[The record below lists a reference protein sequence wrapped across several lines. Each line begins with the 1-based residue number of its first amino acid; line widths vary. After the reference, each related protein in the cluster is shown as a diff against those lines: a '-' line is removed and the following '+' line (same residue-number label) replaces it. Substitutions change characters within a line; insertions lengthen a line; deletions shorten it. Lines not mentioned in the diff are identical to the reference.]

1 MSNDNTYNGW
11 SSYETYLVVEWIG
24 DSLAEMADHGD
35 EITADCVQELVDGM
49 VSAATEE
56 DANGLVTDLLY
67 GAVREI
73 NFHEIASRFQEMYA

>member
-1 MSNDNTYNGW
+1 MTDKTYNGW
-11 SSYETYLVVEWIG
+11 TNSETWLVNLWIG
-24 DSLAEMADHGD
+24 DLLAEMQDDGEEVSADYV
-35 EITADCVQELVDGM
+35 EQLVDEM

-73 NFHEIASRFQEMYA
+73 NFHEIASHYQDED

>member
-11 SSYETYLVVEWIG
+11 SSYETWLVNVWIG
-24 DSLAEMADHGD
+24 DSLAAWRD
-35 EITADCVQELVDGM
+35 EGEEVTADYVQELVDEM

-73 NFHEIASRFQEMYA
+73 NFHEIASHFQETNA

>member
-11 SSYETYLVVEWIG
+11 SSYETWLVNVWIG
-24 DSLAEMADHGD
+24 DSLAAWRD
-35 EITADCVQELVDGM
+35 EGEEVTADYVQELVDEM

-73 NFHEIASRFQEMYA
+73 NFREIANAIQEGNA